1 MIRYGDEQ
9 WNELKFTGF
18 RYEAEKRDAQWID
31 LLMQPELADNTPV
44 PPDLIEFSIM
54 AVCTHEGHPIQF
66 VTLDEGIDCEYQLT
80 EWEQDQLRAFIRT
93 EEVSKAILAAAA
105 ESVGS

>member
-18 RYEAEKRDAQWID
+18 RYEAEKRDGQWVD
-31 LLMQPELADNTPV
+31 VWLRPETSEETPV
-44 PPDLIEFSIM
+44 PLDLIEFSIL

-80 EWEQDQLRAFIRT
+80 EWEQEQLRAFIRT
-93 EEVSKAILAAAA
+93 DVVRNDILLQA
-105 ESVGS
+105 SIGI